1 MRYLHLFVCL
11 LGLLATVAPLH
22 AQREK
27 FPTEDLAV
35 VEKRWPNAKKTS
47 TGLRY
52 VIQEEGTGAP
62 AAPGDLVS
70 VNYRGL
76 LLDGKVFDYAP
87 KADKPEPFTF
97 RLGRG
102 QVIEGWDQGL
112 QLMRLGTKITLII
125 PFELGYGTRGDLPEI
140 PGRATLVFEVEMVK
154 IERYVPIPSIMPAA
168 PDPKAKKKK

>member
-1 MRYLHLFVCL
+1 MRYLRLLVCL
-11 LGLLATVAPLH
+11 LGLLSTVASLH

-27 FPTEDLAV
+27 LPPEDLAI
-35 VEKRWPNAKKTS
+35 VEKRWPDAKKTS

-62 AAPGDLVS
+62 AAPGDMVS

-76 LLDGKVFDYAP
+76 LLDGRVFDYAP
-87 KADKPEPFTF
+87 KPEKPEPFAF

-102 QVIEGWDQGL
+102 QVIEGWDQGI
-112 QLMRLGTKITLII
+112 QLMRLGTKLTLII
-125 PFELGYGTRGDLPEI
+125 PYELGYGTRGNLPDV
-140 PGRATLVFEVEMVK
+140 PGRATLIFEVEMVK
-154 IERYVPIPSIMPAA
+154 IERYVPMPSTMPAV

>member
-1 MRYLHLFVCL
+1 MRNLRLLVCL
-11 LGLLATVAPLH
+11 LGLFSAVAALH

-27 FPTEDLAV
+27 LPPEDLTI
-35 VEKRWPNAKKTS
+35 VEQRWPNAKKTS

-70 VNYRGL
+70 VHYRGL
-76 LLDGKVFDYAP
+76 LLNGKVFDQSP
-87 KADKPEPFTF
+87 KPDKPEPFTF

-102 QVIEGWDQGL
+102 QVIEGWDQGI
-112 QLMRLGTKITLII
+112 QLMRVGTKMTLII
-125 PFELGYGTRGDLPEI
+125 PYELGYGTRGDLPEI

-154 IERYVPIPSIMPAA
+154 IERYVPAQSNLPA
-168 PDPKAKKKK
+168 PLDPKTKKKK

>member
-1 MRYLHLFVCL
+1 MRHLRLYLCL
-11 LGLLATVAPLH
+11 LGLVSTVAGLH

-27 FPTEDLAV
+27 LPYEDLLT

-52 VIQEEGTGAP
+52 VMEAEGTGEP
-62 AAPGDLVS
+62 AAPGDTVS

-76 LLDGKVFDYAP
+76 LLDGRVFDQAP
-87 KADKPEPFTF
+87 KPGHPDPFTF
-97 RLGRG
+97 RLGRA
-102 QVIEGWDQGL
+102 QVIEGWDQGI
-112 QLMRLGTKITLII
+112 QLMRVGSKMTLII
-125 PFELGYGTRGDLPEI
+125 PFELGYGTRGNLPDI

-154 IERYVPIPSIMPAA
+154 IERYVPIPSIMPAT

>member
-1 MRYLHLFVCL
+1 MRHLRLLVCL
-11 LGLLATVAPLH
+11 LGLLSAVASLQ

-27 FPTEDLAV
+27 FPPEDLKI
-35 VEKRWPNAKKTS
+35 VETRWPNAKKTS

-76 LLDGKVFDYAP
+76 LLDGRVFDQAP
-87 KADKPEPFTF
+87 KPEKPEPFPF

-102 QVIEGWDQGL
+102 QVIEGWDQGI
-112 QLMRLGTKITLII
+112 QLMRLGTKMTLII
-125 PFELGYGTRGDLPEI
+125 PYELGYGTRGNLPEI

-154 IERYVPIPSIMPAA
+154 IERYVPIPSTLPAT